1 MFIGYNLYKWM
12 WPPKNS
18 ASGNL
23 YGVNDPKS
31 LVFMGSMYALAVVIY
46 VVAKVYRKS
55 QGIDLK
61 AIYQEIPVE

>member
-1 MFIGYNLYKWM
+1 
-12 WPPKNS
+12 
-18 ASGNL
+18 
-23 YGVNDPKS
+23 
-31 LVFMGSMYALAVVIY
+31 MGSMYLLALIVY